1 MHWNIFTTGAQ
12 NLLLDVSALH
22 GSHHQAVFTVV
33 KVVFSKWS
41 VVCNTGAHLHT
52 Y

>member
-1 MHWNIFTTGAQ
+1 MYWNIYTTNAQ
-12 NLLLDVSALH
+12 ISYYMFRHSMYAIIRE
-22 GSHHQAVFTVV
+22 STVV

-41 VVCNTGAHLHT
+41 VVCSTVAHLHT